1 MLVKNQYYESTISI
15 ELMALQKY
23 SRFKPL
29 PFPKRYHPKERHAP
43 FHGSKGNKLHEAES
57 QKKKKQSMKKVNF
70 ILQAY
75 KLKMPKVCALISQ
88 TRAKATKAK

>member
-15 ELMALQKY
+15 DLMALQKY

-57 QKKKKQSMKKVNF
+57 QKKKTKHEKSKFHFTSVQIKNAQSLRFN
-70 ILQAY
+70 
-75 KLKMPKVCALISQ
+75 
-88 TRAKATKAK
+88 

>member
-57 QKKKKQSMKKVNF
+57 QKMQLHFSV
-70 ILQAY
+70 L
-75 KLKMPKVCALISQ
+75 ALFPMLFVVMNAERNYRWK
-88 TRAKATKAK
+88 TDL